1 MDIPLERV
9 TGRMERGPAVLVT
22 GGSGYLAGWMIRGLL
37 REGFSVRTTLRS
49 LRRKEDVITM
59 LQPHVPSVADLSFV
73 VADLLRDEGWSEAV
87 SGCEYV
93 IHVASPM
100 VQRAGQR
107 EDLVA
112 AAQQGTLRVLQAA
125 CDAGVTRVVF
135 TSSGY
140 AAKSAA
146 IAGEEQPV
154 TDENTWTDRNDQEL
168 SEYAKSKVLAER
180 AAWDFIQSSKS
191 ATTLATIVPG
201 MILGPVMGKSV
212 SGSLDVVSR
221 LLAGKLPA
229 LPNVGFSVSETQDLV
244 DLHLRAM
251 VRPEAANQR
260 FIGAGDF
267 LWLREIAELLR
278 QRFPDRSQSI
288 PSRRLPDFVVRT
300 LALFQEDMRTLK
312 PMLGKRERLD
322 CRKAFELLQWKPRPS
337 REAVIVCGES
347 LIANKLV

>member
-1 MDIPLERV
+1 
-9 TGRMERGPAVLVT
+9 MERKQTVLVT

-37 REGFSVRTTLRS
+37 KEEFNVRTTLRS
-49 LRRKEDVITM
+49 LRRKEELITT
-59 LQPHVPSVADLSFV
+59 LQPHVPSVANLSFV
-73 VADLLRDEGWSEAV
+73 VADLLHDEGWKEAA

-100 VQRAGQR
+100 GQKADKGP
-107 EDLVA
+107 DLVA
-112 AAQQGTLRVLQAA
+112 AAQKGTLRVLRAA
-125 CDAGVTRVVF
+125 SDAGVRRVVC

-140 AAKSAA
+140 AAKSPLVAE
-146 IAGEEQPV
+146 EEQPV
-154 TDENTWTDRNDQEL
+154 TDENTWTDMNDKGL
-168 SEYAKSKVLAER
+168 NEYAKSKVLAER
-180 AAWDFIQSSKS
+180 AAWDFIKNNRSG
-191 ATTLATIVPG
+191 TTLSTIVPG

-221 LLAGKLPA
+221 LLAGTLPA

-267 LWLREIAELLR
+267 LWFRDIAELLR
-278 QRFPDRSQSI
+278 QHFPDRSKSI
-288 PSRRLPDFVVRT
+288 PNRRLPDFVVKA
-300 LALFQEDMRTLK
+300 LALFQQDMRTLK
-312 PMLGKRERLD
+312 PVLGKREHLD

-337 REAVIVCGES
+337 KEAVILCGDS
-347 LIANKLV
+347 LIAKKLV